1 MTFGRFGREEN
12 ALVMITVGGGLIIQI
27 LKRTAQFAQVE
38 QSSILSGGSF
48 SHSPGG
54 PSDKKPK
61 KLDVPKKTKLYVDQT
76 LRERENSV
84 AMHRMFQHDLYLLR
98 LNTARAFVESIKTS
112 ANPVAGSGTGV
123 ADSEPIKMSAQ
134 VLGLGPVFRLIIGL
148 CNTSPGK
155 PSRNLMITFYCD
167 DKLYAISRNV
177 IRVPM
182 LVPGLEYNFETLVEC
197 VSDLGIADQIR
208 VFVVHDPFPPNVLN
222 SRRSVTK
229 NQGIRE
235 WV

>member
-12 ALVMITVGGGLIIQI
+12 ALVMITIGGGLIIQI

-38 QSSILSGGSF
+38 QSSILSGSF
-48 SHSPGG
+48 SHASGG
-54 PSDKKPK
+54 SMDKKPK

-123 ADSEPIKMSAQ
+123 SDSEPIKMSAQ

-197 VSDLGIADQIR
+197 PKLA
-208 VFVVHDPFPPNVLN
+208 
-222 SRRSVTK
+222 K
-229 NQGIRE
+229 
-235 WV
+235 

>member
-38 QSSILSGGSF
+38 QSSILSGSF
-48 SHSPGG
+48 SHASGG
-54 PSDKKPK
+54 SIDKKPK

-123 ADSEPIKMSAQ
+123 SDSEPIKMSAQ

-182 LVPGLEYNFETLVEC
+182 LVPGLEYNFV
-197 VSDLGIADQIR
+197 
-208 VFVVHDPFPPNVLN
+208 
-222 SRRSVTK
+222 
-229 NQGIRE
+229 
-235 WV
+235 